1 MAWFTEAQ
9 LPGGRGGIRIG
20 IEVSEQLVD
29 EPTEFGHIEI
39 YDSPFFGRFLALD
52 GIVQVSESDE
62 FIYHEMMV
70 TLPGLLHGSPE
81 RFLILGGGDG
91 GALKHAL
98 RFPSCVA
105 ATQVEINDRVRE
117 LCALHL
123 PGVSDGAFEDPRANL
138 VCGDAFEAVRDG
150 ATAYDVITLDLTDPD
165 PDGPAARLYQAEY
178 LAAVRDRLTDRG
190 IAAIHCGSLLFQP
203 DEVAAMSELM
213 AQVFPH
219 SGLRTAVVPT
229 YQLSAFGF
237 LYGSRAPLPRLSDA
251 EYAARA
257 AQLGAVPRFLNAGMV
272 EATAVLPTYQQP
284 LVRGPA

>member
-123 PGVSDGAFEDPRANL
+123 PGVSDGAFDDPRANL

-150 ATAYDVITLDLTDPD
+150 ATAYDVITLDLTDPT
-165 PDGPAARLYQAEY
+165 P
-178 LAAVRDRLTDRG
+178 TDRPRG
-190 IAAIHCGSLLFQP
+190 SIRPNIWPPCGTGSP
-203 DEVAAMSELM
+203 TGASRRSTAGPCCS
-213 AQVFPH
+213 
-219 SGLRTAVVPT
+219 SRTRWRP
-229 YQLSAFGF
+229 
-237 LYGSRAPLPRLSDA
+237 
-251 EYAARA
+251 
-257 AQLGAVPRFLNAGMV
+257 
-272 EATAVLPTYQQP
+272 
-284 LVRGPA
+284 